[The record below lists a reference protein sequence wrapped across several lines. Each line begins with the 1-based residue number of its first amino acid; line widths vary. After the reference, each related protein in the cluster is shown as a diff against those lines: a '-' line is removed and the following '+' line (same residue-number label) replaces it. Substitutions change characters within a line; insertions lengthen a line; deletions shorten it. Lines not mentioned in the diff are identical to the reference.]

1 MPPATLVAEPK
12 SVHNLEQAIWCAVLL
27 PLTPLTPIEPDAF
40 ADVGEEALDDVPSK
54 KAALGSGTTNYIHI
68 RIQQRNGRKTI
79 TTLQGVPTEYDP
91 KKLLKAFK
99 KEFACNG
106 SLVQDE
112 EMGQVI
118 QLQGDQRT
126 KILAMLTE
134 EGISTSLPP
143 SFSPLLACLEING

>member
-1 MPPATLVAEPK
+1 M
-12 SVHNLEQAIWCAVLL
+12 
-27 PLTPLTPIEPDAF
+27 
-40 ADVGEEALDDVPSK
+40 
-54 KAALGSGTTNYIHI
+54 
-68 RIQQRNGRKTI
+68 
-79 TTLQGVPTEYDP
+79 PTEYDP

-134 EGISTSLPP
+134 EGISTS
-143 SFSPLLACLEING
+143 SPFGSLFWAKY